1 MTRGAGAGTQKAAR
15 KALMREK
22 SALQIIGM
30 LLTSAVSGFKP
41 SNIGRFPDF
50 TAARTLLASKDS
62 KVNTFA
68 VEQAAAAVPAA
79 AWNAVALAEVWLTLP
94 SPDDAFATR
103 KLLREGLCT
112 SLRGLSDDHADAL
125 AAMVGALS
133 ADFAKCCE
141 YGCLDNCCTGHG
153 HEKTRAV
160 RAKLSIAALDDARA
174 AQPCPKYHADTVPMR
189 LIATLAGRGT
199 EVLSDAIVD
208 DFGKNGPTTLLV
220 DRAEAKPYTM
230 TPGDA
235 VVLLGRLAK
244 GGARR
249 PSVNRSPPAGP
260 PRAGRRVVLVLDEE
274 ETAPPPP
281 PDTLRA
287 ELANGVKRFLL
298 Q

>member
-1 MTRGAGAGTQKAAR
+1 MTRSAGAATRKPAR

-22 SALQIIGM
+22 AAALQIM

-50 TAARTLLASKDS
+50 TAARTLLASKES

-68 VEQAAAAVPAA
+68 VEQAAAAVPAE
-79 AWNAVALAEVWLTLP
+79 AWNTVAPAEVWLTLP
-94 SPDDAFATR
+94 SPDDESTTR

-112 SLRGLSDDHADAL
+112 SLRGLSDDHAEAL
-125 AAMVGALS
+125 ASMIGALS
-133 ADFAKCCE
+133 VEYSRCCE
-141 YGCLDNCCTGHG
+141 FGCLDDCCTGHG

-174 AQPCPKYHADTVPMR
+174 AQPCPKFHADTVPMR

-199 EVLSDAIVD
+199 EVLSDEIVD

-220 DRAEAKPYTM
+220 DRADVKPLTM

-244 GGARR
+244 GGTRR
-249 PSVNRSPPAGP
+249 PSVHRSPPAGP

-281 PDTLRA
+281 PDTLRTEVA
-287 ELANGVKRFLL
+287 KGVKRFLL

>member
-68 VEQAAAAVPAA
+68 VEQAAAAVPAD
-79 AWNAVALAEVWLTLP
+79 AWTNVAPAEVWLTLP
-94 SPDDAFATR
+94 SPDDASATR

-112 SLRGLSDDHADAL
+112 SLRGLSDDHAEAL
-125 AAMVGALS
+125 ASMIGALS
-133 ADFAKCCE
+133 VEYSRCCE
-141 YGCLDNCCTGHG
+141 FGCLDDCCSGHG
-153 HEKTRAV
+153 HSHSHEKTRAV

-174 AQPCPKYHADTVPMR
+174 AQPCPKFHADTVPMR

-199 EVLSDAIVD
+199 EVS
-208 DFGKNGPTTLLV
+208 P
-220 DRAEAKPYTM
+220 
-230 TPGDA
+230 
-235 VVLLGRLAK
+235 
-244 GGARR
+244 RR
-249 PSVNRSPPAGP
+249 
-260 PRAGRRVVLVLDEE
+260 
-274 ETAPPPP
+274 
-281 PDTLRA
+281 
-287 ELANGVKRFLL
+287 
-298 Q
+298 